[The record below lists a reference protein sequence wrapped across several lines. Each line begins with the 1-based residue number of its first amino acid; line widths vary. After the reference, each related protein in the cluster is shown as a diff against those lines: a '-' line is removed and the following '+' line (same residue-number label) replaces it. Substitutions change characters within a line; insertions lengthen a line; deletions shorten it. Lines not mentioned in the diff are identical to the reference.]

1 MVNPGLPDS
10 LLMWFPRIGG
20 HGGTVRHDHLS
31 DTGVWSSP
39 PSCKPKSDIQP

>member
-10 LLMWFPRIGG
+10 LLMRFTGARR
-20 HGGTVRHDHLS
+20 HGGTVSHDHLS

-39 PSCKPKSDIQP
+39 PSCKSKAYIQP